1 MEKDKYR
8 FIKQAVVALAVRD
21 YWEALF
27 KSTKAGAPRQVARMF
42 PKDYFTFFC
51 NGCNNMC
58 TPEQG
63 EYIARKILKDFMR
76 GSQNET
82 LSRKWIYKP

>member
-8 FIKQAVVALAVRD
+8 FIKKAVVALTARD
-21 YWEALF
+21 YKKALL

-42 PKDYFTFFC
+42 PKDYFTFLC

-58 TPEQG
+58 SPEQG
-63 EYIARKILKDFMR
+63 EYIARKILKDFMK
-76 GSQNET
+76 GSQ
-82 LSRKWIYKP
+82 K

>member
-8 FIKQAVVALAVRD
+8 FIKNAVVALTARD
-21 YWEALF
+21 YKKALL
-27 KSTKAGAPRQVARMF
+27 KSTKAGAPRQVAGMF
-42 PKDYFTFFC
+42 PTDYFTLLC

-63 EYIARKILKDFMR
+63 EYIARKILQDFME
-76 GSQNET
+76 GSQ
-82 LSRKWIYKP
+82 K

>member
-8 FIKQAVVALAVRD
+8 FIKNAAVALTARD
-21 YWEALF
+21 YKKALL

-42 PKDYFTFFC
+42 PKDYFTLLC
-51 NGCNNMC
+51 DGCNNMC

-63 EYIARKILKDFMR
+63 EYIARKILKDFMK
-76 GSQNET
+76 GSQ
-82 LSRKWIYKP
+82 K

>member
-8 FIKQAVVALAVRD
+8 FIKNAVVALTARD
-21 YWEALF
+21 YKKALL

-42 PKDYFTFFC
+42 PKDYFTFLC

-58 TPEQG
+58 SPEQG
-63 EYIARKILKDFMR
+63 EYIARKILQDFIK
-76 GSQNET
+76 GAQ
-82 LSRKWIYKP
+82 K

>member
-8 FIKQAVVALAVRD
+8 FIKNAVVALTARD
-21 YWEALF
+21 YKKALL

-42 PKDYFTFFC
+42 PKDYFIFLC

-63 EYIARKILKDFMR
+63 EYVARKILQDFMK
-76 GSQNET
+76 GSQ
-82 LSRKWIYKP
+82 K